1 MLPEEEIRRANA
13 VSAYGHVVGTTP
25 FIDSLAAEGILYRHA
40 YDDKSDSNIPSEAVY
55 WARGNSWVLISAAL
69 MSASA
74 VYATYVAVGNQGGLT
89 ASGMDKIVDAY
100 RHQMEQV
107 QAMRKA
113 ELEAAGTDGLA

>member
-1 MLPEEEIRRANA
+1 MSKSDAEMHHETLNRFIDLANE
-13 VSAYGHVVGTTP
+13 VKEQGVGT
-25 FIDSLAAEGILYRHA
+25 H
-40 YDDKSDSNIPSEAVY
+40 V
-55 WARGNSWVLISAAL
+55 ISAAL

-89 ASGMDKIVDAY
+89 PSGMDKIVDAY